1 MFIKRKNGI
10 LTFWVNLS
18 ISSVHTGQGCFQLSL
33 AQRLEAEGNCQPG
46 PFQNLPKPLRCPSC
60 TLFIKQCAVFKCCL
74 LTTFFSAGET
84 GVPQSGEVLLQD
96 IFAVKV
102 KRRRA
107 AGQESGGPVLG
118 VALFWCRR
126 KGRRLEEDTLHLH
139 NASSEHTHTWYNTL
153 KELLTGNT
161 DIQTVMQF
169 KQQAHKSKPGV

>member
-1 MFIKRKNGI
+1 M
-10 LTFWVNLS
+10 
-18 ISSVHTGQGCFQLSL
+18 
-33 AQRLEAEGNCQPG
+33 
-46 PFQNLPKPLRCPSC
+46 
-60 TLFIKQCAVFKCCL
+60 FKCCL
-74 LTTFFSAGET
+74 LTTFFFAGET

-126 KGRRLEEDTLHLH
+126 KGRRLKEDTLHLH

-169 KQQAHKSKPGV
+169 KFKVFLSVFSIFVLDGGAGQPLTIWGSWFLLLSCQNVESNTQML